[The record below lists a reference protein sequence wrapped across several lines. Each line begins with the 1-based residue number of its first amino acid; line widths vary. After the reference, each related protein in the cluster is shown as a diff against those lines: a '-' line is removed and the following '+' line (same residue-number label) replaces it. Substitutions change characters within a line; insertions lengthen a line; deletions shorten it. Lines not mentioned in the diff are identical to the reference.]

1 MSDHSRK
8 KPPHIFNNPVYSQIW
23 DDIYFKDL
31 DALIAVCGRRGHC
44 KSGSAIRFGEDFDLG
59 HDGKWRFDAS
69 HVFFKASDFLAAVR
83 EKHPKGSVFVWD
95 EVGVENDS
103 RSWYTMKNKFIK
115 YVMETSRYRNYVILV
130 TVPTLKSMDIST
142 QRLLSAYIEMHGKV
156 DDGNSARGKF
166 EWVETNPKT
175 GKSYFKRPRYWDEG
189 YFNLGGS
196 VVFPRPSSALE
207 AEYKVKKDEYTT
219 DLWGNIEGQLQFMA
233 KELGIK
239 QGMEAE
245 KARSNEELEI
255 EAIEK
260 RSTVYDSKGKK
271 FLLGPLARELHIT
284 NAAARVLAQT
294 LNFRLSK
301 GMLTID

>member
-44 KSGSAIRFGEDFDLG
+44 KSGSAIRFGEDMDLDSHG
-59 HDGKWRFDAS
+59 ECRFNAA

-233 KELGIK
+233 KALGIK

-245 KARSNEELEI
+245 KARNFEDLEA

-260 RSTVYDSKGKK
+260 IALVYSQDTKK
-271 FLLGPLARELHIT
+271 VLTGLLARELHVGT
-284 NAAARVLAQT
+284 TTARQLAQV
-294 LNFRLSK
+294 LNFKLGK
-301 GMLTID
+301 GVLTVG

>member
-44 KSGSAIRFGEDFDLG
+44 KSGSAIRFGEDMDLDSHG
-59 HDGKWRFDAS
+59 ECRFNAA

-245 KARSNEELEI
+245 KARNFEDLEA

-260 RSTVYDSKGKK
+260 IALVYSQDTKK
-271 FLLGPLARELHIT
+271 VLTGLLARELHVGT
-284 NAAARVLAQT
+284 TTARQLAQV
-294 LNFRLSK
+294 LNFKLGK
-301 GMLTID
+301 GVLTVG